1 MLHRPLPAEALYCE
15 WLAEEPGQP
24 CPPLSSYC
32 AQPQCCLSYVGTPS
46 AGKTGF
52 VEKAL
57 MKREHE
63 VLEGVV
69 LEGQA

>member
-1 MLHRPLPAEALYCE
+1 MLGRPLPAEAPYCE
-15 WLAEEPGQP
+15 WLAEEPGQT
-24 CPPLSSYC
+24 CLPLSSYC
-32 AQPQCCLSYVGTPS
+32 AQPQCCLSYVGTSS
-46 AGKTGF
+46 AGKIGF

-57 MKREHE
+57 MKCGHE